1 MLRPDEFS
9 EVLPLKV
16 FKVMQ
21 SKFYT
26 LFILE
31 GPQKRIP
38 IYTEPQVGLKIQDI
52 LSSQANSRPKTFD
65 LLQLILQGLD
75 AKPLKAIIY
84 DVDNNVYKSHLFLEQ
99 KQDNKEII
107 LKIDSRPSDCLTLAL
122 MSDLPLFCYKEAF
135 KKAPSFD
142 LQ

>member
-1 MLRPDEFS
+1 LKHDES
-9 EVLPLKV
+9 AILPLKV

-31 GPQKRIP
+31 GPQKKIP
-38 IYTEPQVGLKIQDI
+38 IYTEPQVGLNIQDI
-52 LSSQANSRPKTFD
+52 LSSQTNARPKTFD

-75 AKPLKAIIY
+75 AKPLKAMIY
-84 DVDNNVYKSHLFLEQ
+84 DFDNNVYKAHLFLEQ
-99 KQDNKEII
+99 KQDNKEIM

-122 MSDLPLFCYKEAF
+122 MADLPLFCHEEAF